1 MSYARHFFLSV
12 RGAHQ
17 GARRAWVIFA
27 LAVPL
32 LFVVLVRN
40 ATSYAD
46 LGLNAQF
53 VAPDHTRLAVDVSS
67 DGQVLVDGVR
77 AYRALR
83 LISQDGNVE
92 LRLPLVSEPGFA
104 IENVQAIVTFPKTL
118 KIKNPQDVAAMIV
131 DEHGVGNTTIRV
143 SAPNQLIYQAY
154 ELSSM
159 ANLTIVARL
168 PEGIVT
174 LPLLQRI
181 LFASASSWIFAS
193 VGVLVLTVLILLV
206 ALVRQWKS
214 NRVLHS
220 NRTVLTPPFAL
231 APAISGAVID
241 GKVGAR
247 EIAATL
253 VDLANRGFL
262 YITRRG
268 NDFVFARRK
277 NFVLE
282 GPVRAL
288 SELPLPGS
296 ADVMPLPPASG
307 VVSISHLTIDQTH
320 RLAGPA
326 VGMSTDLRHYE
337 KILLSKLFNPQEFRA
352 SKQMI
357 NVRVGR
363 HVFSRRIAQVYWEI
377 YQEATNLGYFEENP
391 SRVHV
396 RFRIAGL
403 LLFFTAVAG
412 LLLGILIPDPKYP
425 LLFWIATLIASTL
438 VIGISGLMNIHTP
451 AGKAATETWLAFRN
465 FLTDE
470 TPIAYSAD
478 APELF
483 VRYLP
488 YAIAFGIEGE
498 WAQRF
503 LHLTFRPPDWF
514 NSTQDLVSLE
524 NFIAAMFPIV
534 HSISEMFAEIKE
546 PIVQ

>member
-1 MSYARHFFLSV
+1 MSYARQLFSSV
-12 RGAHQ
+12 RGAHR
-17 GARRAWVIFA
+17 GARWAWIIFA
-27 LAVPL
+27 LAVPV
-32 LFVVLVRN
+32 LFVLLVRN
-40 ATSYAD
+40 NTSYAD
-46 LGLNAQF
+46 LGVNGQF
-53 VAPDHTRLAVDVSS
+53 VAPNHTRLAVEVSS
-67 DGQVLVDGVR
+67 TGQVLVDGVR
-77 AYRALR
+77 AHRALR
-83 LISQDGNVE
+83 LMGQDGNVE
-92 LRLPLVSEPGFA
+92 LRLPLVAEPGFV
-104 IENVQAIVTFPKTL
+104 IESVQAVVTFPKTL
-118 KIKNPQDVAAMIV
+118 KIKSPQDVVATIV

-154 ELSSM
+154 ELSPQ

-168 PEGIVT
+168 PEGVVT

-193 VGVLVLTVLILLV
+193 VGVLALTVLVLLM

-214 NRVLHS
+214 NRVLNS
-220 NRTVLTPPFAL
+220 NRTLLNPPLAL
-231 APAISGAVID
+231 APAISGAIID
-241 GKVGAR
+241 GRVGAR

-277 NFVLE
+277 NFELE

-296 ADVMPLPPASG
+296 ADVMPPPPAHE
-307 VVSISHLTIDQTH
+307 VVSVSRLAIDTTH

-337 KILLSKLFNPQEFRA
+337 KVLLSKLFNPQEFRA
-352 SKQMI
+352 SKQTI

-363 HVFSRRIAQVYWEI
+363 HIFSRRIAQVYWEI

-396 RFRIAGL
+396 RFRVAGL
-403 LLFFTAVAG
+403 LLFFAAVAG

-425 LLFWIATLIASTL
+425 LLFWVATLVASTL

-451 AGKAATETWLAFRN
+451 AGKAATETWFAFRN

-488 YAIAFGIEGE
+488 YAIAFGVEGE

-503 LHLTFRPPDWF
+503 LSHTFHPPDWF
-514 NSTQDLVSLE
+514 STPQDLVSLE

-534 HSISEMFAEIKE
+534 HSVSEMFAEVKE